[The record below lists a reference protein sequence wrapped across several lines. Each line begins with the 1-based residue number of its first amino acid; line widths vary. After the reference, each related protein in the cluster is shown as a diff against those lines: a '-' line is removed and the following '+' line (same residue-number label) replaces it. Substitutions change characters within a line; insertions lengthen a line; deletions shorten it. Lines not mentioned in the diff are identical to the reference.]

1 MKMTRFCFGYAIL
14 FVSLPIFC
22 AKITILNHAEVAIKT
37 NISTNQIENTKEQ
50 NVETTASNFN
60 VTFKKNNTNYEC
72 TNILIQGDALYT
84 VGKDLKVYSDK
95 KINNKSQWTCEKSL
109 PTFTV
114 TNKIPNT
121 TAYVWL
127 GAEEGFKDIGTQ
139 KNVKNVKI
147 ESTNKDITV
156 FGLHIDVN
164 NSTQK
169 IKCNDI
175 RIENGKQYVINNN
188 NGIITV
194 NEQQN
199 SCYLVGKITIE
210 NNVSE
215 LTDKFKVNTRI
226 PGGNSIDIDLT
237 SDRNTQN
244 FTITLTPTT
253 EKTYTLKVT
262 AFPGITKYEIK
273 KDANSNYVLVA
284 GNQTIPFVK
293 K

>member
-1 MKMTRFCFGYAIL
+1 MKVINFCFVISYL
-14 FVSLPIFC
+14 FLATSPIFC
-22 AKITILNHAEVAIKT
+22 AKITIINNSGVTPINIGQNKIDKSKT
-37 NISTNQIENTKEQ
+37 IDISSPFDIEFSTDENNFSCKNIPILDGTQY
-50 NVETTASNFN
+50 NVNKIGNKFN
-60 VTFKKNNTNYEC
+60 VNSN
-72 TNILIQGDALYT
+72 Q
-84 VGKDLKVYSDK
+84 
-95 KINNKSQWTCEKSL
+95 KINAQNQWDCKQL
-109 PTFTV
+109 PPKFKV
-114 TNKIPNT
+114 KNSIPNT